1 MLNAAASASTPSS
14 ASTGA
19 TVPTGA
25 PATGWTMSGR
35 LLDDPSASPATRAT
49 VEPRT
54 QWTRWTQFAQPFAVA
69 TAERTQQTGAAME
82 GSAARFHTQA
92 MPGKVRARSLA
103 FPPSRW
109 LAWSRLVRCS
119 RLQYGWGLASCHALR
134 NRHLRSWPVRER
146 TTHGLAL
153 PAAAERLHLLL
164 ARPQATSN
172 DHRGHRQGR
181 PELHQ
186 ARRRVFQLYL
196 VAQRVFLTPG
206 TARRNFRQAL
216 PAKLFRQASALRP
229 CAQNAGAQK
238 NRGAGGSFC
247 HGPRALVARVIAR
260 ELVGVNVD
268 RETIMTCN
276 QWMAE
281 VTTRHGVYL
290 PRNQKR
296 PPGAN
301 QGAPTARVEPC
312 LEAVLNANEVI
323 MPCHVPSA
331 SEPKRRRR
339 PSLLKSPPQ
348 SPPRIMA
355 TLDLSK
361 PIERATHDF
370 LRRASSGRWPMWRLL
385 GAMRREG
392 ARLFVAVEW
401 LRSAGESPF
410 CIVEL
415 ALDQQ
420 AVSWQYLPSAKAA
433 RAAVATAKP
442 SALVAASAKN
452 RTPHGQ

>member
-69 TAERTQQTGAAME
+69 TAERTQRRGGETPE
-82 GSAARFHTQA
+82 PAARFRRPAKRAICPAPPPAPQPWRWWVSSA
-92 MPGKVRARSLA
+92 RFRWPVPWFRSVLPPVRA
-103 FPPSRW
+103 
-109 LAWSRLVRCS
+109 LAWI
-119 RLQYGWGLASCHALR
+119 
-134 NRHLRSWPVRER
+134 
-146 TTHGLAL
+146 
-153 PAAAERLHLLL
+153 AAETGEQPAIDRRRHRRVETQSG
-164 ARPQATSN
+164 RPPRRAHRPESPATN
-172 DHRGHRQGR
+172 RGHRRLSRRCLGAAFCHLA
-181 PELHQ
+181 PEWQRFHDLRRRTSLLPQ
-186 ARRRVFQLYL
+186 TEFPRLLCALASVVALDRSREGFCDREPFPSVARRRISGPVERITDAICRFSSHS
-196 VAQRVFLTPG
+196 AQSSGNNRSRG
-206 TARRNFRQAL
+206 L
-216 PAKLFRQASALRP
+216 PAP
-229 CAQNAGAQK
+229 
-238 NRGAGGSFC
+238 
-247 HGPRALVARVIAR
+247 
-260 ELVGVNVD
+260 E
-268 RETIMTCN
+268 
-276 QWMAE
+276 
-281 VTTRHGVYL
+281 
-290 PRNQKR
+290 QKR